1 MMRTKFFYFLV
12 AVMLFSV
19 HLAGQDLHYS
29 YYHYTPLDV
38 NPANTGAFSG
48 SYRVSGIYTNK
59 GGALTNREF
68 QNFTLS
74 ADAPIVRGIRKH
86 DWIGVGIQADVIN
99 NLNGSGD
106 RFLTDLNDPN
116 KSAQNW
122 TFIKLS
128 AAYHLA
134 LNKKQTNII
143 TLGAQ
148 LSNGKRSFPN
158 FSVNDTR
165 AGIVTNL
172 DSDLNQLRQLSR
184 GNTGDLK
191 FTYRD
196 ISMGLLF
203 NARRKTSDLRLGFAL
218 EGIFGPR
225 IGTSS
230 INTSKPDTVETKFLG
245 LNIHGEYKM
254 DINKRTSI
262 IPAFYYYSLGA
273 ANAFNVNTHAWYK
286 INPDKEFKGGVGL
299 GVRNLRD
306 VIVYLGA
313 EMNDIQI
320 GFAYDLNIDSRAI
333 ASNGLGGFEICARYL
348 GKIYKKPKVKPII
361 FCPRL

>member
-1 MMRTKFFYFLV
+1 MCSLHIV
-12 AVMLFSV
+12 
-19 HLAGQDLHYS
+19 GQDLHYS
-29 YYHYTPLDV
+29 YYHFTPLDV
-38 NPANTGAFSG
+38 NPANAGAFSG

-59 GGALTNREF
+59 GGALTNREY

-74 ADAPIVRGIRKH
+74 ADAPIVRGIRKQ
-86 DWIGVGIQADVIN
+86 DWIGIGLQADVIN

-106 RFLTDLNDPN
+106 RFLADLNDPN

-122 TFIKLS
+122 TFIKIS

-143 TLGAQ
+143 TLGGQ

-158 FSVNDTR
+158 FSLNDTR
-165 AGIVTNL
+165 AGVVTNT
-172 DSDLNQLRQLSR
+172 DSDLNQLRMLSV
-184 GNTGDLK
+184 GNTGDFK
-191 FTYRD
+191 FKYRD

-203 NARRKTSDLRLGFAL
+203 NARRKTSDFRLGVAL
-218 EGIFGPR
+218 EGIFGPK

-230 INTSKPDTVETKFLG
+230 NSTISFKKDSVETKLFG

-262 IPAFYYYSLGA
+262 TPAFYYYSLGS
-273 ANAFNVNTHAWYK
+273 ANAFNVNTHAWYQ
-286 INPDKEFKGGVGL
+286 INPDKAFKGGVGL

-306 VIVYLGA
+306 VIIYIGA
-313 EMNDIQI
+313 EMNDIQV
-320 GFAYDLNIDSRAI
+320 GFAYDLNIDSRVI
-333 ASNGLGGFEICARYL
+333 GSNGLGGFEICARYL